1 MKKYKIEYKDCIS
14 MRTMVEV
21 EGTSERQAIIN
32 LQSEL
37 IDNGD
42 YMTQLIDIQEVAI
55 HDDEDP
61 SEWSIKG
68 GPVLDQDSQDALN
81 DAFNNFVNEDGL
93 TMKEVI
99 DNKYK

>member
-1 MKKYKIEYKDCIS
+1 MKNYKIVYRDCIS
-14 MRTMVEV
+14 MKSMVEV

-32 LQSEL
+32 LQTEL

-42 YMTQLIDIQEVAI
+42 YMTQLIDIWEVEE
-55 HDDEDP
+55 DDCE
-61 SEWSIKG
+61 SQVWSVKD

-81 DAFNNFVNEDGL
+81 EAFNTFVNEDGL

-99 DNKYK
+99 DNKNK

>member
-1 MKKYKIEYKDCIS
+1 MKNYEIVYRDCIG
-14 MRTMVEV
+14 TKCMVEV

-32 LQSEL
+32 LQTEL

-42 YMTQLIDIQEVAI
+42 YMTQLIDIQEVEE
-55 HDDEDP
+55 DDCE
-61 SEWSIKG
+61 SQVWSVKD

-81 DAFNNFVNEDGL
+81 EAFNTFVNEDGL

-99 DNKYK
+99 DNKNK

>member
-1 MKKYKIEYKDCIS
+1 MKNYEIVYRDCIS
-14 MRTMVEV
+14 TKCMVEV

-32 LQSEL
+32 LQTEL

-42 YMTQLIDIQEVAI
+42 YMTQLIDIQEVEE
-55 HDDEDP
+55 DDCE
-61 SEWSIKG
+61 SQVWSVKD

-81 DAFNNFVNEDGL
+81 EAFNTFVNEDGL

-99 DNKYK
+99 DNKNE

>member
-1 MKKYKIEYKDCIS
+1 MKNYEIVYRDCIS
-14 MRTMVEV
+14 TKCMVEV

-32 LQSEL
+32 LQTEL

-42 YMTQLIDIQEVAI
+42 YMTQLIDIQEVE
-55 HDDEDP
+55 EDNCE
-61 SEWSIKG
+61 SQVWSIKD

-81 DAFNNFVNEDGL
+81 EAFNTFVNEDGL

-99 DNKYK
+99 DNKNK

>member
-1 MKKYKIEYKDCIS
+1 MKNYEIVYRDCIS
-14 MRTMVEV
+14 TKCMVEV

-32 LQSEL
+32 LQTEL

-42 YMTQLIDIQEVAI
+42 YMTQLIYIQEVE
-55 HDDEDP
+55 EDNCE
-61 SEWSIKG
+61 SQVWSIKD

-81 DAFNNFVNEDGL
+81 EAFNTFVNEDGL

-99 DNKYK
+99 DNKNK

>member
-1 MKKYKIEYKDCIS
+1 MKKYEIEYRDCTS

-32 LQSEL
+32 LQTEL

-42 YMTQLIDIQEVAI
+42 YMTQLIDIQEVE
-55 HDDEDP
+55 EDNCE
-61 SEWSIKG
+61 SQVWSIKD

-81 DAFNNFVNEDGL
+81 EAFNTFVNEDGL

-99 DNKYK
+99 DNKNK